1 MTRPLL
7 TIGLTLLL
15 VGCATQTPTT
25 PEPQQEPDPV
35 CIRWE
40 ERMKWFVCPRDS
52 EPIELFDGGYNGHED
67 CFVSLEENARIVGDC
82 VEDMKDGQSLCYNP
96 RIDKVLRRDCEEWSS
111 SPRP

>member
-1 MTRPLL
+1 
-7 TIGLTLLL
+7 
-15 VGCATQTPTT
+15 
-25 PEPQQEPDPV
+25 
-35 CIRWE
+35 
-40 ERMKWFVCPRDS
+40 MKWFVCPRDS